1 MSETEKQ
8 FGRGKMSGKQ
18 LAAARAKLHL
28 TQAQMYEKL
37 SMPRRTYEDYEYG
50 KRPIPG
56 SVQRLVTLL
65 VGKR

>member
-1 MSETEKQ
+1 MSDEEKQ

-18 LAAARAKLHL
+18 LAAARAKLNL
-28 TQAQMYEKL
+28 TQKRMYEKL
-37 SMPRRTYEDYEYG
+37 SLPRRTYEDYEYG
-50 KRPIPG
+50 KRSIPG